1 MTPIYH
7 YPHSKNQY
15 TLHLLINKTFEVNE
29 REKRKNNLLIL
40 KGRKTSSTT
49 VTPSLP
55 RMRKKKHG
63 QRKKKD
69 KNKQIRPHFPK
80 SQQRLAETPAL

>member
-1 MTPIYH
+1 MTTFYH

-55 RMRKKKHG
+55 RMRKKTWTE
-63 QRKKKD
+63 KK
-69 KNKQIRPHFPK
+69 
-80 SQQRLAETPAL
+80 

>member
-55 RMRKKKHG
+55 RMRKKNMDREK
-63 QRKKKD
+63 RKTKI
-69 KNKQIRPHFPK
+69 NKLGPISPK
-80 SQQRLAETPAL
+80 VNSG

>member
-1 MTPIYH
+1 MTTFYH

-55 RMRKKKHG
+55 RMRKKHG
-63 QRKKKD
+63 QREKKTKI
-69 KNKQIRPHFPK
+69 NKLGPISPK
-80 SQQRLAETPAL
+80 VNSG

>member
-1 MTPIYH
+1 MTTFYH

-55 RMRKKKHG
+55 RMRKKKTWTE
-63 QRKKKD
+63 KKERQK
-69 KNKQIRPHFPK
+69 
-80 SQQRLAETPAL
+80 

>member
-1 MTPIYH
+1 MTTFYH

-55 RMRKKKHG
+55 RMRKKNMDREK
-63 QRKKKD
+63 RKTKI
-69 KNKQIRPHFPK
+69 NKLGPISPK
-80 SQQRLAETPAL
+80 VNSG